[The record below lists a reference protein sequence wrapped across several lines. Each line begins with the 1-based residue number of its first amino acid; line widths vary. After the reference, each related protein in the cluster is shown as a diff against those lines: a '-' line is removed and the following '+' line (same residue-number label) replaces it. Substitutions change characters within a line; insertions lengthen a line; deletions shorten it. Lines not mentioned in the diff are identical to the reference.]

1 MLDKRYDFAAVE
13 ARYSRE
19 WEEKGCFK
27 PLLDGHEAFAIM
39 MPPPNVTGTL
49 HIGHALDNTLPDIL
63 VRRAR
68 MQGKD
73 ALYQPGTDHAS
84 IAVHV
89 VLERMWAKEGK
100 GMTRFKLGREGFLEQ
115 AWAWK
120 DHSAGVITRQ
130 LRRLGISCDWGNER
144 FTMDPAYSAAV
155 SQVFVELYKRG
166 LIYRGQRLVNWDP
179 KMQTAVSDLEVK
191 HKEVRGNLWHF
202 RYKFADGGQYDGK
215 DGIEIATTRPETIL
229 ADGAIAIHPDDVR
242 AKDLVGRM
250 VLVPIMERAIPII
263 ADGMVDKEFGSGM
276 VKITAAHDFNDYEV
290 YRRHKDSVDI
300 PLINLLAPDGTMN
313 ENCPADYVGMDRF
326 AARKKIVADLDA
338 RGHLV
343 AVEDHTHNV
352 GHAER
357 DDTVLEPYLTYQWY
371 VKGEPL
377 AAKCLEAVD
386 LGDLTF
392 VNTRDEKIYRH
403 WMENIQD
410 WCVSRQLWWG
420 HRIPAW
426 FKGTE
431 GTADFEMAIG
441 EDAPDGEGWRQ
452 DEDILDT
459 WFSSALWP
467 FVTQGWPQ
475 GGERLQVFYP
485 GTVIMNGR
493 DILPFWD
500 IRMVMMGLELTGK
513 VPFGTIYTHG
523 LILDEKGQKMS
534 KTKGNV
540 VDPNELMDAY
550 GVDALRWTMASIS
563 SSEDMRY
570 SLGKVE
576 QARNFCTK
584 LWNAARYLTMQD
596 IRFTSAEEKK
606 FDVQA
611 VGHPLNVWLVR
622 QLKEMFI
629 KLDAY
634 LDAYDFAHATDE
646 LYRFAWGTF
655 CDWYLEMTKPL
666 LAEGA
671 DAEVAA
677 ETRATMGWVFDMLLR
692 GLHPFAPYITEAL
705 WEHHTVADGQYV
717 MLAPWPD
724 YKTWPMGDE
733 AMVAE
738 MMTLTQ
744 VIGGIRQARTQLQLA
759 PKAKLQVQVR
769 GADDALVRRLQGQ
782 LPMLSGLAGVDGLVS
797 RSDPAG
803 AGEATV
809 VVEGVEYI
817 LPLAGLIDVAA
828 ERARLQKEQAKIEAE
843 MAKLDNLLSDEGYL
857 SRAPDDKIAASRAR
871 KGELVENIGKIAAML
886 NGPYAGA

>member
-1 MLDKRYDFAAVE
+1 MLDKRYDFTAAE

-19 WEEKGCFK
+19 WEANGCFN
-27 PLLDGHEAFAIM
+27 PVLDGRPAFAVM

-120 DHSAGVITRQ
+120 DHSHGVITGQ
-130 LRRLGISCDWGNER
+130 LRRLGISCDWNNER
-144 FTMDPAYSAAV
+144 FTMDPAYCVAIN
-155 SQVFVELYKRG
+155 QVFIELYKRG

-179 KMQTAVSDLEVK
+179 RMQTAVSDLEVK
-191 HKEVRGNLWHF
+191 HKEVKGHLWHF
-202 RYKFADGGQYDGK
+202 RYKFADGKTYAGK

-229 ADGAIAIHPDDVR
+229 ADGAIAIHPEDPR

-250 VLVPIMERAIPII
+250 VLVPLIERAIPII
-263 ADGMVDKEFGSGM
+263 ADEMVDKDFGSGM

-290 YRRHKDSVDI
+290 YKRHKDAVEI
-300 PLINLLAPDGTMN
+300 PLINLLTPDGKMN
-313 ENCPADYVGMDRF
+313 ENCPADYVGLDRF
-326 AARKKIVADLDA
+326 TARKKIVEDLEA
-338 RGHLV
+338 KGHLI
-343 AVEDHTHNV
+343 AIEDHVHNV

-371 VKGEPL
+371 VEGKPL
-377 AAKCLEAVD
+377 AEKCLAAVD
-386 LGDLTF
+386 KGDLAF
-392 VNTRDEKIYRH
+392 VNARDEKVYRH

-410 WCVSRQLWWG
+410 WCISRQLWWG

-431 GTADFEMAIG
+431 GTPDFEMVIG
-441 EDAPDGEGWRQ
+441 EDAPEGDGWRQ

-467 FVTQGWPQ
+467 FVTQGWP
-475 GGERLQVFYP
+475 EESLRLKTFYP
-485 GTVIMNGR
+485 GAVIMNGR

-500 IRMVMMGLELTGK
+500 IRMVMMGLELTGT
-513 VPFGTIYTHG
+513 VPFKTIYTHG

-570 SLGKVE
+570 SIGKVE
-576 QARNFCTK
+576 QARNFGTK

-596 IRFTSAEEKK
+596 IRWTGEQAAG
-606 FDVQA
+606 FDLAA
-611 VGHPLNVWLVR
+611 VEHPLNRWLIGALRECFVKVDR
-622 QLKEMFI
+622 
-629 KLDAY
+629 Y
-634 LDAYDFAHATDE
+634 LDAYDFAHAADE
-646 LYRFAWGTF
+646 LYRFVWNTF
-655 CDWYLEMTKPL
+655 CDWYLEMSKPL

-671 DAEVAA
+671 EAHVAA
-677 ETRATMGWVFDMLLR
+677 ETRAVMGWAFEQVLR
-692 GLHPFAPYITEAL
+692 GLHPFMPYITEVL
-705 WEHHTVADGQYV
+705 WEHHTLSDGQRYV
-717 MLAPWPD
+717 MLQPWPA
-724 YKTWPMGDE
+724 YAGWPQDGAAAADM
-733 AMVAE
+733 AKLTNVIVA
-738 MMTLTQ
+738 
-744 VIGGIRQARTQLQLA
+744 IRQARTQLQLA
-759 PKAKLQVQVR
+759 PKARLQVQVL
-769 GADDALVRRLQGQ
+769 GKSTEFEFYLAH
-782 LPMLSGLAGVDGLVS
+782 LPTLTALAGVETLTTRYV
-797 RSDPAG
+797 PATK
-803 AGEATV
+803 GEVTV
-809 VVEGVEYI
+809 VAEGLEFI
-817 LPLAGLIDVAA
+817 LPLEGLVDMDA
-828 ERARLQKEQAKIEAE
+828 ERARLQKERGKMEGE
-843 MAKLDNLLSDEGYL
+843 MAKLDGLLNDEGYL
-857 SRAPDDKIAASRAR
+857 SRAPEDKVAASRAR
-871 KGELVENIGKIAAML
+871 KAELAEAVAKVDAML
-886 NGPYAGA
+886 QGPYA